1 MSGIN
6 ALSGDLA
13 LAALLDRLERRY
25 VHTGI
30 PACPE
35 CGLGGS
41 DHEVIQLVRIVR
53 EATLDAKASINRQG
67 GLVAAHERARELA
80 CEHNVVRGE
89 LNVHAG
95 ISGAC

>member
-1 MSGIN
+1 MN

-13 LAALLDRLERRY
+13 LADLLDRLERRY

-41 DHEVIQLVRIVR
+41 DHEVIQLVRFVR
-53 EATLDAKASINRQG
+53 EGAPNAEAPVALSG
-67 GLVAAHERARELA
+67 ELVLAHERARELA
-80 CEHNVVRGE
+80 GAHNLAHGE
-89 LNVHAG
+89 RAVHAG
-95 ISGAC
+95 SAEAG